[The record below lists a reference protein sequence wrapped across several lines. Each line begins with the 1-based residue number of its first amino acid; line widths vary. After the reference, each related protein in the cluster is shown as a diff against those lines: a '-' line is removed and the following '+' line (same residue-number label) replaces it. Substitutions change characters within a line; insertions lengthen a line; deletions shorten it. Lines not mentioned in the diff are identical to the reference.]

1 MQIHRSLI
9 ILFATD
15 NPQDVQHIQSGW
27 ERSLCMISQ
36 IYVVFSIVPF
46 FAGDSSI
53 PLGYDQ
59 GHDVQH
65 D

>member
-1 MQIHRSLI
+1 M
-9 ILFATD
+9 
-15 NPQDVQHIQSGW
+15 V
-27 ERSLCMISQ
+27 SQ
-36 IYVVFSIVPF
+36 IYVMYSIIPFSTVDF
-46 FAGDSSI
+46 SI